1 MKRII
6 ILSIV
11 SVFAFFLSGTDTSA
25 QFRYVDG
32 RILMGQID
40 PYEYYSI
47 TIAGT
52 GAYIYAQSGK
62 FLKAYVTSTGAPR
75 ISGHNNQVVFYN
87 TQSST
92 FNSIQVSKVLTYS
105 DARAK
110 TGIRTLNNG
119 LDIIKQL
126 RPVTYNFSG
135 GEALQRATYNQF
147 TGNNAEIGLVA
158 QELEAILPNLVFTDE
173 EGHKLVDYQALIPVL
188 IDAVQS
194 LQQEV
199 EDLKSKL

>member
-52 GAYIYAQSGK
+52 GAYIYAQSK
-62 FLKAYVTSTGAPR
+62 P
-75 ISGHNNQVVFYN
+75 
-87 TQSST
+87 
-92 FNSIQVSKVLTYS
+92 
-105 DARAK
+105 
-110 TGIRTLNNG
+110 
-119 LDIIKQL
+119 
-126 RPVTYNFSG
+126 
-135 GEALQRATYNQF
+135 
-147 TGNNAEIGLVA
+147 
-158 QELEAILPNLVFTDE
+158 
-173 EGHKLVDYQALIPVL
+173 
-188 IDAVQS
+188 
-194 LQQEV
+194 
-199 EDLKSKL
+199 